1 MNKTICIFEDRKFK
15 NFLPLTYFRPVYDLR
30 CGILTIAE
38 KIEKY
43 SKTSNII
50 LHSRKY
56 LANYLREDKKSYK
69 INAYDDSRIL
79 FINGRLLPSPE
90 IMSTL
95 LSDGDDEI
103 FTNDN
108 EVIAARLSNENIS
121 KLIENNKDV
130 LSDYSM
136 LSCKQTEVEAYLF
149 EYPWHLIQKNG
160 EEISN
165 DIKLISPKVT
175 NNNFPGVHFI
185 NKENIFIGNNVNI
198 KPNVVLDASD
208 GPIFIDDEVTIYPN
222 AYIVGSS
229 YIGKKSIVKA
239 NTQIY
244 QDTSIGTVCK
254 VGGEIESSIIHSY
267 SNKQHEGF
275 LGHAYLGSWINIGA
289 SSNNSDLKN
298 DYSKIKVML
307 NGQEVDTG
315 TNFMGLIMGDHSKCA
330 INTAFNTGTI
340 IGVSCNIY
348 GSGFPPK
355 YIPSFS
361 WGGADGFREY
371 HLRKAIE
378 VAKIV
383 KSRRNITMSVNDLEL
398 FKSVFD
404 LTQNERK

>member
-1 MNKTICIFEDRKFK
+1 MNKTICIFEDSKFK
-15 NFLPLTYFRPVYDLR
+15 YLLPLTYFRPVYDLR
-30 CGILTIAE
+30 CGVLTIAE

-50 LHSRKY
+50 MHSRKY

-69 INAYDDSRIL
+69 INTYNDSKIL

-90 IMSTL
+90 IMNTL
-95 LSDGDDEI
+95 LLDGDDEI
-103 FTNDN
+103 FTNNN

-160 EEISN
+160 EEISS
-165 DIKLISPKVT
+165 DLKLISPKVT
-175 NNNFPGVHFI
+175 DNNFPGVHFI
-185 NKENIFIGNNVNI
+185 NKENIFIGNNVDV
-198 KPNVVLDASD
+198 KPNVVLDATD

-222 AYIVGSS
+222 TYIVGSS

-244 QDTSIGTVCK
+244 QDTSIGPVCK
-254 VGGEIESSIIHSY
+254 VGGEIENSIIHSY

-298 DYSKIKVML
+298 DYSKIKVIL
-307 NGQEVDTG
+307 NGEEVDTG

-330 INTAFNTGTI
+330 INTAFNTGTV

-355 YIPSFS
+355 YVPSFS
-361 WGGADGFREY
+361 WGGAEGLREY

-383 KSRRNITMSVNDLEL
+383 KSRRNISMSVNDLEL

-404 LTQNERK
+404 LTQAERK

>member
-1 MNKTICIFEDRKFK
+1 MKYPICLFEDNKYS

-30 CGILTIAE
+30 CGILTLRE
-38 KIEKY
+38 KVLRLLQPGKL
-43 SKTSNII
+43 I
-50 LHSRKY
+50 LHTRKY
-56 LANYLREDKKSYK
+56 LNNFIREENKNHVVNNFVDDK
-69 INAYDDSRIL
+69 IW
-79 FINGRLLPSPE
+79 FINGRLKLSVDLVE
-90 IMSTL
+90 IFSHAKTDELFLSKNEIAAAL
-95 LSDGDDEI
+95 LSQKSI
-103 FTNDN
+103 Q
-108 EVIAARLSNENIS
+108 ILL
-121 KLIENNKDV
+121 KNNKDI
-130 LSDYSM
+130 LTDFSD
-136 LSCKQTEVEAYLF
+136 LDCKQTEIDAYLY
-149 EYPWHLIQKNG
+149 EYPWHLIQNNG
-160 EEISN
+160 EEIVN
-165 DIKLISPKVT
+165 DIELISPQFNKVEY
-175 NNNFPGVHFI
+175 PGVHLL
-185 NKENIFIGNNVNI
+185 NKVNIYIGENVLI
-198 KPNVVLDASD
+198 KPNVVLDASE
-208 GPIFIDDEVTIYPN
+208 GPIYIDDAVTIFPN
-222 AYIVGSS
+222 TYIVGPS

-239 NTQIY
+239 NSQIY
-244 QDTSIGTVCK
+244 NDTTIGPVCK
-254 VGGEIESSIIHSY
+254 VGGEIENSIIHSY

>member
-1 MNKTICIFEDRKFK
+1 MNTTICIFEDAKFK

-30 CGILTIAE
+30 CGVLTIAE

-43 SKTSNII
+43 FQTSNII
-50 LHSRKY
+50 LHSKKY
-56 LANYLREDKKSYK
+56 LENYLREDKNSYK
-69 INAYDDSRIL
+69 INTFDSSHIL
-79 FINGRLLPSPE
+79 FINGRLLPSADVFE
-90 IMSTL
+90 IL
-95 LSDGDDEI
+95 QSDGEDEI
-103 FTNDN
+103 FTNNN

-121 KLIENNKDV
+121 LLIENNKDV
-130 LSDYSM
+130 LSDFSK
-136 LSCKQTEVEAYLF
+136 LNCKQTEIDAYLF

-160 EEISN
+160 EEIRN
-165 DIKLISPKVT
+165 DIKLILPKT
-175 NNNFPGVHFI
+175 TDHNFSGVHFI
-185 NKENIFIGNNVNI
+185 NKENIFIGENVTI

-208 GPIFIDDEVTIYPN
+208 GPIFIDDEVTIFPST
-222 AYIVGSS
+222 YIVGPS

-244 QDTSIGTVCK
+244 HDTTIGPVCK
-254 VGGEIESSIIHSY
+254 VGGEIENSIIHSY

-298 DYSKIKVML
+298 DYSKIKVIL
-307 NGQEVDTG
+307 NEQEVDTG

-330 INTAFNTGTI
+330 INTAFNTGTV

-361 WGGADGFREY
+361 WGGSEGFREY

-404 LTQNERK
+404 LTQAERK

>member
-1 MNKTICIFEDRKFK
+1 MNTTICIFEDAKFK

-30 CGILTIAE
+30 CGVLTIAE

-43 SKTSNII
+43 SQTSNII

-56 LANYLREDKKSYK
+56 LANYLREEKKAYK
-69 INAYDDSRIL
+69 INSFDASHIL
-79 FINGRLLPSPE
+79 FINGRLLPSADIFE
-90 IMSTL
+90 ILISQ
-95 LSDGDDEI
+95 DEDEVFI
-103 FTNDN
+103 NNNDI
-108 EVIAARLSNENIS
+108 IAARLSNENIS
-121 KLIENNKDV
+121 LLIENNKDF
-130 LSDYSM
+130 LSDFSK
-136 LSCKQTEVEAYLF
+136 LKCRQTEIDAYLF

-160 EEISN
+160 EEIIN
-165 DIKLISPKVT
+165 DIALISIKK
-175 NNNFPGVHFI
+175 NENDFSGVHFI
-185 NKENIFIGNNVNI
+185 KEENIFIGENVTI
-198 KPNVVLDASD
+198 KPNVVLDASE
-208 GPIFIDDEVTIYPN
+208 GPIYIDDEVTIFPN
-222 AYIVGSS
+222 TYIVGPS
-229 YIGKKSIVKA
+229 YIGKRSIVKA
-239 NTQIY
+239 NSQIY
-244 QDTSIGTVCK
+244 HNTTIGPVCK
-254 VGGEIESSIIHSY
+254 VGGEIENSIIHSY

-298 DYSKIKVML
+298 DYSRIKVML
-307 NGQEVDTG
+307 NGHEVDTG

-330 INTAFNTGTI
+330 INTAFNTGTV

-404 LTQNERK
+404 LTQSERT